1 MNEFDRWFKLYFE
14 VSCWVYATAP
24 WIVAPITLFINAP
37 FGRFSPADSKWMVD
51 GNTSWML
58 MEIVAP
64 VFFIATYLY
73 APFSPTHN
81 PPSLNHPSTL
91 LAALFVIHYVNR
103 AIISPLRSPGRSKS
117 HIIIVIAGIGFN
129 IINAPLIAAFLSAPG
144 NCPNPLSRSRD
155 IDITNLTGIVQK
167 LQQKL
172 AAKVAESQTLQM
184 AFADRKFQVGIAL
197 FVLGFVSNILHDEI
211 LYNIRRNA
219 PTTPDGKHRYSIPQG
234 YLYNYIS
241 YPNYFSEWVEFAGFA
256 LAASPRW
263 EYTPPWMFLV
273 AEMLVMAPRAHRGHQ
288 WYHTKFPD
296 YPTERRAVIP
306 FVF

>member
-129 IINAPLIAAFLSAPG
+129 IINAPSSPHSF
-144 NCPNPLSRSRD
+144 
-155 IDITNLTGIVQK
+155 QK

>member
-144 NCPNPLSRSRD
+144 N
-155 IDITNLTGIVQK
+155 
-167 LQQKL
+167 
-172 AAKVAESQTLQM
+172 
-184 AFADRKFQVGIAL
+184 FGIAL